1 MFFLGGRD
9 DFEENDNNNDRDYD
23 KINRIVI
30 KLKWRAIFIKFLI
43 KRELKIDT
51 NEIKYICLKNILWSD
66 HNFINI
72 PPMEAK
78 GIAWKYAFNIL
89 ALPFVALL
97 ITEYLKI

>member
-1 MFFLGGRD
+1 MGVD
-9 DFEENDNNNDRDYD
+9 YFEENDNNNDRDYD
-23 KINRIVI
+23 KMNRIVI

-43 KRELKIDT
+43 KRESKIDN

-72 PPMEAK
+72 PATKAK
-78 GIAWKYAFNIL
+78 GIAWKYAFNIP

-97 ITEYLKI
+97 ITEHLKI